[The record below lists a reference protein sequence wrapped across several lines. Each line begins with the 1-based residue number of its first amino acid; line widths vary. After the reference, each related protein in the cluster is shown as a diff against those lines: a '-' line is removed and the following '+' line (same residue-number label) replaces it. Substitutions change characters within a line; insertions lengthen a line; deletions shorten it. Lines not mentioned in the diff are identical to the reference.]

1 MTNRTNL
8 RTLARWTAALLAIS
22 TAFFALAVLMERS
35 GESREAS
42 AAGEQLEN
50 REAAAPNEAGE
61 SGEENEQ
68 VEGSHPEGAGNEE
81 GGEESET
88 ILGINLENPWIVW
101 GFVGISLLLAVAV
114 LRFGRTALLF
124 TILLAGAA
132 ALLDVRE
139 VFFQFGQANVLIA
152 VLALLTS
159 LAHAAAAI
167 LALKAWR
174 ALGAA
179 GLIARSEQ

>member
-1 MTNRTNL
+1 MTNRTDL
-8 RTLARWTAALLAIS
+8 STLARWTAALLAIS

-35 GESREAS
+35 GESRETPATS
-42 AAGEQLEN
+42 EQLGAGE
-50 REAAAPNEAGE
+50 A
-61 SGEENEQ
+61 GEENEQ
-68 VEGSHPEGAGNEE
+68 AEGSHAEGAGTEA

-132 ALLDVRE
+132 ALLDARE
-139 VFFQFGQANVLIA
+139 VFFQFGRANMLIA
-152 VLALLTS
+152 ILAFLTA

-167 LALKAWR
+167 LALQAWR
-174 ALGAA
+174 ALAAA
-179 GLIARSEQ
+179 GLAAPSKQ